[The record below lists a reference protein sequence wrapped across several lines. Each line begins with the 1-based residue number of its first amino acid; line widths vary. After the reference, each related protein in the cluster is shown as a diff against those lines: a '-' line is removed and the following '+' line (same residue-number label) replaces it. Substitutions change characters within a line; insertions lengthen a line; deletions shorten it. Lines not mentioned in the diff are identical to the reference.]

1 MQKSN
6 VYEWRVFANF
16 IGQKFEPGSD
26 FISHPVLDE
35 IALDLMTGAL
45 QRRNKNGHPI
55 EPWQSP
61 SDLAKSFLLPS
72 EANARPVMGKWLLR
86 WDPERE
92 EQLIP
97 EQSMPQCPTALEEYE
112 MYGWKGALQ
121 LEEKRLRAKYKM
133 GDLTLTNT
141 LLSKLLSAYAKE
153 HNIVAGRERVP
164 DSEYIRVH
172 VLTKKKDII

>member
-1 MQKSN
+1 MQKSK
-6 VYEWRVFANF
+6 VYEWRVFAYF
-16 IGQKFEPGSD
+16 IGQEFEPSSG
-26 FISHPVLDE
+26 FISHPVLDA

-45 QRRNKNGHPI
+45 QRRNKNGHPVK
-55 EPWQSP
+55 PWQRP

-72 EANARPVMGKWLLR
+72 EANARPVMGKWLLY

-97 EQSMPQCPTALEEYE
+97 KQPMSQCQTPFEECE

-121 LEEKRLRAKYKM
+121 LEEKRLRAKYRL
-133 GDLTLTNT
+133 GSLTLTNT
-141 LLSKLLSAYAKE
+141 LLSKLLSAHAKE
-153 HNIVAGRERVP
+153 HSIVAGREKVP

-172 VLTKKKDII
+172 VLTKKKDLI